1 MEFQKCLK
9 SVASTSQQN
18 TFQTEAMKHDFE
30 SWPSNNRVF
39 YGGSLVRQLIACCP
53 IIPILGVFAENPS
66 SRKWKDHEIYLDPDS
81 NDAYSQGRDTG
92 GRFLYLN
99 SSEQQQSSEEV
110 KTQFVQ

>member
-9 SVASTSQQN
+9 SVASTSPQN

-30 SWPSNNRVF
+30 SWPSNSRVF

-53 IIPILGVFAENPS
+53 ILPILGVFAENPS
-66 SRKWKDHEIYLDPDS
+66 SRTWKDHETYLDPDS
-81 NDAYSQGRDTG
+81 NDAYSKGRDTG

-99 SSEQQQSSEEV
+99 SSEQQQSSEEL